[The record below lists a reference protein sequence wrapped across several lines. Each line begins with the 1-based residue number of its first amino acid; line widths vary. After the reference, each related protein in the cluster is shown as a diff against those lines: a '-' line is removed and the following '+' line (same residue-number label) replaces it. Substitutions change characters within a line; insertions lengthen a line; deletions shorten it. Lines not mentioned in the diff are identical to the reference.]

1 MWQNFYSRC
10 IPNRNVHTYVL
21 KSVQNMFITVL
32 FRVTPSCKQLRSP
45 STLEQVHKLWHIH
58 SFSGILH
65 RNKNELSTHSNV
77 HKSHNV
83 ELKKPDPKEYFR
95 CNSIYMKLN
104 HKQTN
109 VWGRSHDICC
119 SWLER
124 GISDW
129 GSHEGGFCMLV
140 MYFWIWVV
148 NRWMYS
154 FLMSLY
160 KHNFEVL

>member
-109 VWGRSHDICC
+109 VWGQK
-119 SWLER
+119 SWYLLLLAGKRDFWLGEPR
-124 GISDW
+124 GW
-129 GSHEGGFCMLV
+129 FLHAGNVFLNLGG
-140 MYFWIWVV
+140 
-148 NRWMYS
+148 
-154 FLMSLY
+154 
-160 KHNFEVL
+160 E